1 MTSMVYTKS
10 YNTPKIDKK
19 EALRYAGVSEAN
31 EEILTLLDRCIDE
44 SADTLSYKV
53 CYSRFTIKT
62 EGDSLDLGFA
72 KTSSHSLG
80 ICLRECDEIV
90 VFCATVG
97 VELDRLIKK
106 YSLTSPATAVMLQ
119 ALGSERVEALCDE
132 FCADIAKEIGK
143 ELRPRFSPGYGD
155 LNLELQRDIFACLN
169 PSKIGV
175 SLGENLFMTP
185 SKTVTAII
193 GIKKEI

>member
-1 MTSMVYTKS
+1 MTSMVYIKS
-10 YNTPKIDKK
+10 YNTPKINKK
-19 EALRYAGVSEAN
+19 EALRYAGVSEAD
-31 EEILTLLDRCIDE
+31 EEILALLDRCIDE

-62 EGDSLDLGFA
+62 DGDSLDLGFA

-106 YSLTSPATAVMLQ
+106 
-119 ALGSERVEALCDE
+119 
-132 FCADIAKEIGK
+132 F
-143 ELRPRFSPGYGD
+143 F
-155 LNLELQRDIFACLN
+155 
-169 PSKIGV
+169 
-175 SLGENLFMTP
+175 
-185 SKTVTAII
+185 
-193 GIKKEI
+193 